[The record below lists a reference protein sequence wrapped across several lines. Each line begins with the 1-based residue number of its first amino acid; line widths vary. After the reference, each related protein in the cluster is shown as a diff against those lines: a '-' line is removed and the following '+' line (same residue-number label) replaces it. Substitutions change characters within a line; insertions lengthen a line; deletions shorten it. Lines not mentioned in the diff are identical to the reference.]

1 MREAG
6 DEVERRHDLEEG
18 EDYGDDE
25 DILDL
30 RMPKGSGPKGG
41 GGGKAKKRNQGRRA
55 RNKTRFRQPWDR
67 ENFWL
72 ERNKKYFSNTLV
84 VHGHCLWLQ

>member
-1 MREAG
+1 MLFLLSLRLLVDLQKMREAG

-55 RNKTRFRQPWDR
+55 RNKTRFRQP
-67 ENFWL
+67 
-72 ERNKKYFSNTLV
+72 
-84 VHGHCLWLQ
+84 

>member
-30 RMPKGSGPKGG
+30 RMPKESGPKGGGG
-41 GGGKAKKRNQGRRA
+41 GGGKAKKRNRGRRA
-55 RNKTRFRQPWDR
+55 RNKTRFRQ
-67 ENFWL
+67 
-72 ERNKKYFSNTLV
+72 S
-84 VHGHCLWLQ
+84 